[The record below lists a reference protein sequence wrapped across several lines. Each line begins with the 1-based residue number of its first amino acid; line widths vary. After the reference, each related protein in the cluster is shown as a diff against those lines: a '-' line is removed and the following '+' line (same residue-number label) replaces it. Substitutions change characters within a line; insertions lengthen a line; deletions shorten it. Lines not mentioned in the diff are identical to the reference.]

1 MEPTREAD
9 SAATVQRPLGARC
22 RRRRWTAGDYG
33 RRCCR
38 RTCSDSIVPGAASPL
53 LSVGNLVIFL
63 ASPGV
68 RDAAIGTLGTADKP
82 VLVAGVVIVVAVF
95 GLIAGVLARRRLSS
109 AYVVVALLSLLAGLA
124 IAGQATAAGGLL
136 VALLLAAV
144 GSTSLRWL
152 LGDRLNGSGPGSGP
166 AAPERRAL
174 LIRSGVLAGAA
185 LIGAGVARSLATRV
199 DVERIRAALRLPPP
213 ARPAPGNI
221 AAGTLAVDGISP
233 LITPNAE
240 FYRIDTA
247 LTVPRVDS
255 DTWRLQIVGMVD
267 RPLSLTYADLLG
279 LRQYEADVTL
289 QCVSNEVGG
298 DLVGNARWQGVLL
311 TDLLAKV
318 GVQAGADQIVGRS
331 VDDFT
336 AGFPTAVALDGRPAM
351 VALGMNGEP
360 LPQDHGFPA
369 RLVVPGLYGYV
380 SATKWL
386 SHIELT
392 TLAGFDGFWIP
403 RGWSKLGPIKVAS
416 RIDVPRDL
424 TTVQA
429 GPVVIAGVA
438 WAPGPG
444 RGIVRVQ
451 VRVDEGQWSDAE
463 LAGALGQDAWRQWRW
478 TWPATSGQHLLEVRA
493 TDRTGEVQDGTVR
506 DQRPDGA
513 TGYHSIRVLAE

>member
-1 MEPTREAD
+1 MGR
-9 SAATVQRPLGARC
+9 SAAAGAGLVAAAAAVA
-22 RRRRWTAGDYG
+22 AGELTG
-33 RRCCR
+33 QV
-38 RTCSDSIVPGAASPL
+38 VPGSASPL

-68 RDAAIGTLGTADKP
+68 RDAAVGSLGTADKP
-82 VLVAGVVIVVAVF
+82 A
-95 GLIAGVLARRRLSS
+95 LIAGVLVA
-109 AYVVVALLSLLAGLA
+109 VALLGMAAGLLGRRLLASAYAVTVLLA
-124 IAGQATAAGGLL
+124 LVAGGAVASATAATPLGGLSTTL
-136 VALLLAAV
+136 VLAGTGCAALRLLLGERVA
-144 GSTSLRWL
+144 
-152 LGDRLNGSGPGSGP
+152 GSGPGSGP
-166 AAPERRAL
+166 AVTDRRQFLLRTGAL
-174 LIRSGVLAGAA
+174 GAA
-185 LIGAGVARSLATRV
+185 TLIGGGLSRVLATRV
-199 DVERIRAALRLPPP
+199 DVERIRASLRLPPP
-213 ARPAPGNI
+213 ARPAPGDL
-221 AAGTLAVDGISP
+221 AAGTFGVSGISP
-233 LITPNAE
+233 LITPNSA

-247 LTVPRVDS
+247 LAVPRVDS
-255 DTWRLQIVGMVD
+255 ATWSLRIVGMVD
-267 RPLSLTYADLLG
+267 RPLTLSYADLLG
-279 LRQYEADVTL
+279 MRQYEADVTL

-311 TDLLAKV
+311 SDLLARA
-318 GVQAGADQIVGRS
+318 GVQAGADQLVGRS

-392 TLAGFDGFWIP
+392 TLRGFDGFWIP
-403 RGWSKLGPIKVAS
+403 RGWAKLGPIKVAS

-424 TTVQA
+424 TETA
-429 GPVVIAGVA
+429 TGPVVVAGVA

-451 VRVDEGQWSDAE
+451 VRVDEGPWQDAE

-478 TWPATSGQHLLEVRA
+478 TWPATAGEHLLEVRA
-493 TDRTGEVQDGTVR
+493 TDRKGVVQDGRIR

-513 TGYHSIRVLAE
+513 TGYHAVRVLAS